1 MEEGSHLVS
10 TFILVSHELKE
21 RSRNLLICIL
31 LAHLTGYPGLPD
43 PAPKLDGLVSLIKT
57 LSEKPDVWFV
67 TNQQLLQWMKNPV
80 KSSELGKQDYMRCE
94 QPVISKEICNGLD
107 DDNNA
112 NIDDGL
118 LNR

>member
-1 MEEGSHLVS
+1 MYV
-10 TFILVSHELKE
+10 
-21 RSRNLLICIL
+21 CI
-31 LAHLTGYPGLPD
+31 AHLTDYPGLPD
-43 PAPKLDGLVSLIKT
+43 PAPKLDGLVSFIKS
-57 LSEKPDVWFV
+57 LSQKPDVWFV

-94 QPVISKEICNGLD
+94 QPVIAKEICNGLD
-107 DDNNA
+107 DDNNG